1 MAKSSKLGINGGI
14 KLKPTKMRNKQI
26 YYATSNVRSV
36 QTACS
41 LSIELRKKFG
51 KRSARIV
58 KGDTV
63 KILRGEFYG
72 TAGKV
77 TNVLTRKNS
86 ITVDGVKKEK
96 KKGDKIDVPI
106 HATNV
111 IITALNDEDKWRM
124 NKLQGNSKN
133 SLKKIKQKESEEKE
147 KKTKESNSKNKKSEV
162 KSEKEKVGEK

>member
-1 MAKSSKLGINGGI
+1 M
-14 KLKPTKMRNKQI
+14 KPTKMRNKQI
-26 YYATSNVRSV
+26 YYATSKVRSV
-36 QTACS
+36 QTAAS
-41 LSIELRKKFG
+41 LSSELRKKFG

-77 TNVLTRKNS
+77 TKILTQKNS

-106 HATNV
+106 HSTNV
-111 IITALNDEDKWRM
+111 IITALNDDDKWRM
-124 NKLQGNSKN
+124 NKLQGNSKD
-133 SLKKIKQKESEEKE
+133 SLKKIKQKEADERKINEKTKDSKSAPKTKKE
-147 KKTKESNSKNKKSEV
+147 KDVKK
-162 KSEKEKVGEK
+162 